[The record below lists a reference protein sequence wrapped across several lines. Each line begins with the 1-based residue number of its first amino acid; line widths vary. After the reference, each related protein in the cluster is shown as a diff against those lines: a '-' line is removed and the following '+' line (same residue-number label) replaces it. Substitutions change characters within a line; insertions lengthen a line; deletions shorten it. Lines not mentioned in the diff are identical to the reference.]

1 MVLEKE
7 LEKIEVEVAVKLLK
21 KQDKVEDDL

>member
-7 LEKIEVEVAVKLLK
+7 LEN
-21 KQDKVEDDL
+21 

>member
-7 LEKIEVEVAVKLLK
+7 LREREKTTQGGCAS
-21 KQDKVEDDL
+21 